1 MYICHCRAVTDQ
13 GLRAA
18 LADGAR
24 DPVDLG
30 RRCGAGTGCGGCLPA
45 LQALLAECGLEPEG
59 GRRLVDHRAA

>member
-1 MYICHCRAVTDQ
+1 VYICHCRAVTDQ
-13 GLRAA
+13 RLRAA
-18 LADGAR
+18 LEDGAR

-59 GRRLVDHRAA
+59 GRRLVDDRAA